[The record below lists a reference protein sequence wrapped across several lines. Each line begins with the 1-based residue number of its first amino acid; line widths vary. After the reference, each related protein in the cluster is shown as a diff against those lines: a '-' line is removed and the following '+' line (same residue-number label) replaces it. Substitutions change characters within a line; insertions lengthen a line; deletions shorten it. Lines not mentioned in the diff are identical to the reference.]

1 VCLFIRNLSVAV
13 SGQLFYF
20 GVLFAAY
27 FHFTFEFVC
36 FLFNFIEMINDLKL
50 KYKFESSIVICA
62 VERSFF
68 YEHLIWGELG
78 EIYYPTL
85 ESQIHFFPVLI
96 IFRTS
101 LIFYFLQILM
111 NLQLDVFLKIS
122 FSDFSSTNTRIL
134 TIICPTQAR
143 DKLSTDILK
152 RKECLKTSPKIS
164 PDYH

>member
-27 FHFTFEFVC
+27 FTFEFVC

-50 KYKFESSIVICA
+50 KYKFESSIVICV

-85 ESQIHFFPVLI
+85 ESQIHFFPL
-96 IFRTS
+96 S
-101 LIFYFLQILM
+101 SSDYFQNLFNIL
-111 NLQLDVFLKIS
+111 FLADS
-122 FSDFSSTNTRIL
+122 NESATRCFL
-134 TIICPTQAR
+134 
-143 DKLSTDILK
+143 
-152 RKECLKTSPKIS
+152 ENFFF
-164 PDYH
+164 